1 MTTASDPE
9 GTARRAINRAVVD
22 TVLAT
27 VSAGQFDKLAEYVTD
42 DLLFDLPYGPD
53 FMPNPV
59 EGRAAWNEMQL
70 MTFKLFSSFKLELLD
85 VHECL
90 DPDELVAEYRSDA
103 VVARNGNTYANRYI
117 GVFRFRDGKISHWRE
132 YHNPE
137 ATKVL

>member
-1 MTTASDPE
+1 MTDSADPD
-9 GTARRAINRAVVD
+9 GSARRARNRGVVE

-27 VSAGQFDKLAEYVTD
+27 VSAGEFGKLAAHVTD
-42 DLLFDLPYGPD
+42 DLVFDLPYGPP

-70 MTFKLFSSFKLELLD
+70 MTFKMFSSFRLELVE
-85 VHECL
+85 VHACL
-90 DPDELVAEYRSDA
+90 DPDELIAEYRSDA
-103 VVARNGNTYANRYI
+103 VVARNGNSYANRYI

-132 YHNPE
+132 YHNPD

>member
-1 MTTASDPE
+1 MTTASDPD
-9 GTARRAINRAVVD
+9 GAARRSLNRGVVD

-27 VSAGQFDKLAEYVTD
+27 VSAGEFDKLADYVTD

-70 MTFKLFSSFKLELLD
+70 MTFKLFSSFKLELID

-90 DPDELVAEYRSDA
+90 DPDELIAEYRSEA
-103 VVARNGNTYANRYI
+103 VVARNGNAYANRYI

>member
-1 MTTASDPE
+1 MTTASDPD

-27 VSAGQFDKLAEYVTD
+27 VSAGEFDKLAEYVTD